1 MEETHREQIKY
12 HVGRMFQSLEYFLL
26 PILAFFA
33 PVKGILI
40 TVGLF
45 ILADTISG
53 IWKAR
58 RNGERITSRGLSA
71 IVSKML
77 LYNGA
82 VLLSFLLDEFIIG
95 DILEGIFSIKDMVTK
110 IVALLLVYI
119 EAQSISENY
128 EAVKGVNLWQEFKKL
143 LSRTKEVKNEISEIL
158 DTGDKKPVQAEEEAD
173 TPSNAE
179 ATGEEP

>member
-1 MEETHREQIKY
+1 MEDIHKEQVKY
-12 HVGRMFQSLEYFLL
+12 HIGKMFQSLENFLL

-45 ILADTISG
+45 VLADTISG
-53 IWKAR
+53 LWKAKKT
-58 RNGERITSRGLSA
+58 GERITSRGLSA
-71 IVSKML
+71 AVSKMV
-77 LYNGA
+77 LYNGC
-82 VLLSFLLDEFIIG
+82 VLLSFLLDKYIIG

-110 IVALLLVYI
+110 MAALLLVYI
-119 EAQSISENY
+119 ESQSINENY

-143 LSRTKEVKNEISEIL
+143 LSRTKEVKDEISEIL
-158 DTGDKKPVQAEEEAD
+158 DTGDKKPVQVEEEAD
-173 TPSNAE
+173 IPSNAE